1 MRRFFAAALVALAA
15 ATATHMAASAGT
27 TKHTCSFN
35 LTGRFAEVRVDSGQP
50 PRNGSNTSA
59 ATIDGTMCGKP
70 FHGAARDVN
79 HFPRFGKVAGHATI
93 FAPLGSITVRFE
105 ATATINPNH
114 SATLHGSSSILSG
127 TGVYADASGSGTDTG
142 RQAPNSPITV
152 QHLTGT
158 VSY

>member
-1 MRRFFAAALVALAA
+1 MRSFLIAAAAALVA
-15 ATATHMAASAGT
+15 ATASQVAASADT
-27 TKHTCSFN
+27 TKNTCSFN

-50 PRNGSNTSA
+50 PQSGSNTSA

-79 HFPRFGKVAGHATI
+79 HFPKFGKVAGVATI

-105 ATATINPNH
+105 ATATINHNH
-114 SATLHGSSSILSG
+114 SATLHGSSNILSG
-127 TGVYADASGSGTDTG
+127 TGIYANASGSGTDLG
-142 RQAPNSPITV
+142 LQAPNSPITI

-158 VSY
+158 LNY